1 MGKIGVMLLV
11 LESSLEV
18 KIEQV
23 KSIGPRAFLA
33 ATFGVCTPVLLS
45 LLVMCVVF
53 QQPVRVGLAV
63 GSAIAP
69 TSLGLAQNSS
79 AVSLKQ
85 ILGRQLPSQ
94 PWLMTY
100 SH

>member
-45 LLVMCVVF
+45 LLVMCVAF
-53 QQPVRVGLAV
+53 QQPIRVGLAV

-69 TSLGLAQNSS
+69 TSLGFS
-79 AVSLKQ
+79 AKLLGSELKT
-85 ILGRQLPSQ
+85 ILGRQLPLQ
-94 PWLMTY
+94 RWLMTC